1 MRTRCG
7 KKIMDL
13 FRRFLRGSENRSDQH
28 RTQRLHREA
37 ARRRE
42 DPVIYQVKMKLKKH
56 SDPKY
61 SRMSDEEMTKE
72 AFQLTDQESLKEFFK
87 ELTHQPINTAM
98 EEVAIESD
106 DNKSNEVKQK
116 HLDRVGQLTLKLHL
130 SHPEETPSILTRLGA
145 ALLKIP
151 YGLLR
156 AALEI
161 GDTSNPNISY
171 IVEFNESSLVQP
183 RKKNLLEDSALEATI
198 PLGGARIKVTD
209 SWTPPL
215 PHAQAKLREKRGNLR
230 TGIEV
235 VDSYY
240 CSAYIPIRPRARCM
254 TSKERR
260 FRRRATT
267 LTDLSGAV
275 PTANKLAN
283 DKVVAASLPLPSA
296 NHRSQSYSPPVAR
309 NLLSSSSDSDSAKN
323 SSEEFQPK
331 AEAFPTQNQPTLQR
345 GIVTGE
351 DLTPFVE
358 MSLSKILL
366 VEKLVKIVIKYNKN
380 YYYHT
385 VRRNCQSF
393 ITEVLQSFG
402 VWENFKL
409 GERLEVYLAN
419 LNKGRKEVYKSHK
432 AVNDRVKYLIASGEI
447 EETSYDEVRY
457 LRSLFTIF
465 HAEEFQASARPIHAV
480 CGESDCMLH
489 ALEEHLKKKR
499 PDGATRL
506 LPPENYI

>member
-1 MRTRCG
+1 MA
-7 KKIMDL
+7 L
-13 FRRFLRGSENRSDQH
+13 FRKIVRASENRTDQQ
-28 RTQRLHREA
+28 RTQTLQREA
-37 ARRRE
+37 VRRHE
-42 DPVIYQVKMKLKKH
+42 DPVLYQVKMKLKKH
-56 SDPKY
+56 SDPQY
-61 SRMSDEEMTKE
+61 SGMSDKELTKE
-72 AFQLTDQESLKEFFK
+72 AFRLTDQESLKEFFK
-87 ELTHQPINTAM
+87 DLTHQPINTAM
-98 EEVAIESD
+98 EEVATESD
-106 DNKSNEVKQK
+106 DGKSYEVRQK

-130 SHPEETPSILTRLGA
+130 SHPEETPSTLTRLGA

-183 RKKNLLEDSALEATI
+183 RKKNVLEDSALEATI
-198 PLGGARIKVTD
+198 PLGGARIKVRD
-209 SWTPPL
+209 SWTPP
-215 PHAQAKLREKRGNLR
+215 PAHAQAKLREKRGNLR
-230 TGIEV
+230 TGIDV

-260 FRRRATT
+260 FRRRVST
-267 LTDLSGAV
+267 LTDVSSAV
-275 PTANKLAN
+275 PTANKLGD
-283 DKVVAASLPLPSA
+283 DKVVATSLPLPSA
-296 NHRSQSYSPPVAR
+296 NYRSKSYSPPTAR
-309 NLLSSSSDSDSAKN
+309 NQLSSSSDSDSTKN
-323 SSEEFQPK
+323 STEEFQPK
-331 AEAFPTQNQPTLQR
+331 VKASPVQNQPITTLQWSMAS
-345 GIVTGE
+345 GE

-366 VEKLVKIVIKYNKN
+366 IEKLVKIIIKYNKN

-385 VRRNCQSF
+385 VTRNCQSF
-393 ITEVLQSFG
+393 LTEVLQSFG

-465 HAEEFQASARPIHAV
+465 HAEELQASARPIHSV
-480 CGESDCMLH
+480 CGESGCMLH
-489 ALEEHLKKKR
+489 VLEEHVKKKR